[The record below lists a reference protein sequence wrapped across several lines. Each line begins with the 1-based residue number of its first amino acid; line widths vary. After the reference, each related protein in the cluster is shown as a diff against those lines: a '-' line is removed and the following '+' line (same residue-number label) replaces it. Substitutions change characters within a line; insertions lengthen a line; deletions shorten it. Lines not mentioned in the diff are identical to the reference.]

1 MNPHIWRML
10 YGGLTPGLARGKLK
24 FDPTSAAMTV
34 GGGYV
39 GDKLFKP
46 SVAGP
51 VQGPPTI
58 DQVNPLA
65 KFTSPGAGG
74 RPLTQTAGNIY
85 KAAGN
90 FNVATEPNVIT
101 GYEPSWFSRNVSQP
115 IGQGIDYA
123 RDIAATEIPGAQT
136 LKDIGQTDV
145 GLTSLNELNPFGDK
159 YNPFSSDMLFPD
171 AAPNI
176 GRAVAGATAGYDGS
190 GIYDEQAEAEQAYKD
205 WLAQQELEAERREM
219 PTREWLARLEDDPL
233 QYRHTYRG
241 PLSLEELIR
250 RAREGI
256 DSAEEG
262 RQFEDIAWDTP
273 SGRESGE
280 FELGARYGGYL
291 PEVKRWF
298 GGRGVAIPQKGSG
311 SDLFSVARIFPKSG
325 RGGCLGGGI
334 AELLQRPEVKE
345 LLLGDKPVAPK
356 VPKELRVI
364 PDSPPH
370 LIVEPEGEGPWLEK
384 IYDEGTIARKPQP
397 IEHRLSGV
405 VPSQETAGLYRIPED
420 DPFTYKGK
428 GLTSTAE
435 RQAVDNNVLL
445 LLEENEKA
453 LARQQNSFDFM
464 GQTFRTNPDGRP
476 ERIDNQGPT
485 FAMAGGGM
493 PQQFFSG
500 RVPNTVD
507 PRSDGMSDSETMLIT
522 DQTGRDPRGL
532 MKISEQEYVVSAPD
546 MALLGN
552 GDPVAGAQH
561 LDEFRQNLRQAA
573 YGTKAHQPRI
583 NPNSALQSLA
593 HRAFG

>member
-1 MNPHIWRML
+1 MIPPSRTERLADFQDQLRRDEALSNLRTMQYLQQTGGLASTLNPMATMQTPMMNMNEGGLVSLPVTRAWGGFNPFKAASRAVRGIGKGIGRAVKKVGKGLSGVLGGITGGGSTGDMLKTMALMSLFSMMGAPGGMKPHVWRAI
-10 YGGLTPGLARGKLK
+10 YGGFGPGVARGKLK

-34 GGGYV
+34 GGGYL
-39 GDKLFKP
+39 GDKLTGPAPTGPSIADIGNLQAGANPGTMSAQQMMSGGIGPSSAVNLANVPVGGTITPGTMNPAELFGNPNAVPTRTVSLPSPNVVSKP
-46 SVAGP
+46 S
-51 VQGPPTI
+51 
-58 DQVNPLA
+58 
-65 KFTSPGAGG
+65 F
-74 RPLTQTAGNIY
+74 
-85 KAAGN
+85 
-90 FNVATEPNVIT
+90 
-101 GYEPSWFSRNVSQP
+101 FSRNVTQP
-115 IGQGIDYA
+115 FREGIDYA

-159 YNPFSSDMLFPD
+159 YNPFSNDMLFPD

-176 GRAVAGATAGYDGS
+176 GRAVAGATAGYEGS

-205 WLAQQELEAERREM
+205 WLAQQEREAEAREM

-262 RQFEDIAWDTP
+262 RQYEDIAWETP

-291 PEVKRWF
+291 PEVK
-298 GGRGVAIPQKGSG
+298 K
-311 SDLFSVARIFPKSG
+311 
-325 RGGCLGGGI
+325 
-334 AELLQRPEVKE
+334 
-345 LLLGDKPVAPK
+345 
-356 VPKELRVI
+356 
-364 PDSPPH
+364 
-370 LIVEPEGEGPWLEK
+370 
-384 IYDEGTIARKPQP
+384 
-397 IEHRLSGV
+397 
-405 VPSQETAGLYRIPED
+405 
-420 DPFTYKGK
+420 
-428 GLTSTAE
+428 
-435 RQAVDNNVLL
+435 
-445 LLEENEKA
+445 
-453 LARQQNSFDFM
+453 
-464 GQTFRTNPDGRP
+464 
-476 ERIDNQGPT
+476 
-485 FAMAGGGM
+485 AGGGL
-493 PQQFFSG
+493 PSLPTQQFFSG

-583 NPNSALQSLA
+583 NSNSALQSLA